1 MGTNPYAMIL
11 AAMGTNPD
19 AMIHTAMGTNPY
31 AIKFKYKDDCMFIL
45 QVHPTRCLQVHIYYK
60 MHTSSYY
67 KMFTRF
73 HMLRCVQVT
82 LQGDTY

>member
-19 AMIHTAMGTNPY
+19 AMIHTAMGTNLY

-45 QVHPTRCLQVHIYYK
+45 QVHTTCIQYVYK
-60 MHTSSYY
+60 
-67 KMFTRF
+67 F
-73 HMLRCVQVT
+73 L
-82 LQGDTY
+82 LQGVTVILL